1 MRYFSSLFRS
11 KFIAFQKQAN
21 KNRHGNMPAE
31 DLQRLREL
39 EQENRELKRANA
51 ILQKTA
57 SFLAQVEL
65 KSPTKY
71 RL

>member
-11 KFIAFQKQAN
+11 KFIAFQKHADQ
-21 KNRHGNMPAE
+21 NRHGNMSAA

-57 SFLAQVEL
+57 NFLAQVEL
-65 KSPTKY
+65 KHPTK
-71 RL
+71 